1 MTLRFTS
8 TSNIKFRYTSNV
20 PRSVFVNEANCDFMT
35 FVMWRP
41 WHLTLGDF
49 PLFRYTKVCL
59 KKHSCNLHAPLC
71 GIFRPNSVAVARY
84 GALIQAKS
92 PTNSDVHL
100 AERLFQTRSKL
111 MIQLLYGE
119 NPKEEKRVHKHCSNR
134 KSGKKIWG
142 PGGTW
147 SPEPEYF
154 GRRDFWSSWSQRL
167 RKDYRYQLYAFSS
180 QIG

>member
-59 KKHSCNLHAPLC
+59 KKHSCNLHALERVWKRFSARC
-71 GIFRPNSVAVARY
+71 ASQFWGKFVWICRSLNARY
-84 GALIQAKS
+84 YTLTLKERCFFECTFQNLFA
-92 PTNSDVHL
+92 TNKRC
-100 AERLFQTRSKL
+100 AIMKQKQGQRSL
-111 MIQLLYGE
+111 GHGRDNEGL
-119 NPKEEKRVHKHCSNR
+119 RSR
-134 KSGKKIWG
+134 
-142 PGGTW
+142 TW
-147 SPEPEYF
+147 SF
-154 GRRDFWSSWSQRL
+154 F
-167 RKDYRYQLYAFSS
+167 
-180 QIG
+180 

>member
-1 MTLRFTS
+1 M
-8 TSNIKFRYTSNV
+8 
-20 PRSVFVNEANCDFMT
+20 
-35 FVMWRP
+35 
-41 WHLTLGDF
+41 
-49 PLFRYTKVCL
+49 CL
-59 KKHSCNLHAPLC
+59 KKHSYNLHAPLC

-142 PGGTW
+142 PGGT
-147 SPEPEYF
+147 
-154 GRRDFWSSWSQRL
+154 
-167 RKDYRYQLYAFSS
+167 
-180 QIG
+180 